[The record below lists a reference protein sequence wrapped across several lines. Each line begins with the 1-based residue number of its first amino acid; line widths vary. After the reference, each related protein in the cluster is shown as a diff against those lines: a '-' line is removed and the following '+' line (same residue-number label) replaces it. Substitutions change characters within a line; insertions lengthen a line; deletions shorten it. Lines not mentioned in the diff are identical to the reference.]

1 MWAPRWAWIKESLGI
16 SGWSKYEPA
25 DEFTKHNSHG
35 CSALKFSKYEFIYTP
50 NASVHAQEEY
60 ESEADKMLKVYKV

>member
-1 MWAPRWAWIKESLGI
+1 MIQVWASRWVHC
-16 SGWSKYEPA
+16 
-25 DEFTKHNSHG
+25 TKHNSHG